1 MIQAIKLFRLFRK
14 RNLVIHPEKSHF
26 VPIQLATYFGF
37 IINSEKMIVNLSDYT
52 KQKLYEKGNFLTL
65 NIELKIKNM
74 DSFIGSLTYTEAA
87 TGGVLSEKCF

>member
-14 RNLVIHPEKSHF
+14 RNLVIHPEKSHL
-26 VPIQLATYFGF
+26 VPFQLVTYFGF